1 MYLSDRPSACSGSHD
16 LDARGERRRGA
27 CLCVGGIVVLMLTT
41 GIATADS
48 EYTRISTVNGPLHV
62 WKPAGYDPDTA
73 GIVIYVHGYYVNVD
87 RAWRDHHLAAQ
98 FAESRL
104 NALFVACEAPRG
116 PKHVVS
122 WPSLALLLAT
132 LERELDEPRR
142 SARVV
147 AIAHSGAHRTLSF
160 WLTNERLATIAL
172 LDAHY
177 GEMPQVRSWITGSE
191 ERRLINVGNLTR
203 EWADQLHA
211 SLPESLVFEEF
222 PDADTGQL
230 PGAHDAQIVYVR
242 SHVDHM
248 QLVTGGIALP
258 MILRALRIPMVRD
271 AERTTPIRHA
281 R

>member
-1 MYLSDRPSACSGSHD
+1 MYLFDRPSACSGSSS
-16 LDARGERRRGA
+16 A
-27 CLCVGGIVVLMLTT
+27 CSGLGGIVLILML
-41 GIATADS
+41 ATADATADSGS
-48 EYTRISTVNGPLHV
+48 EYTRIATVNGPLHL

-98 FAESRL
+98 FAESGL

-116 PKHVVS
+116 PSHAVS

-132 LERELDEPRR
+132 IERELDEPRR
-142 SARVV
+142 DARVV
-147 AIAHSGAHRTLSF
+147 AIAHSGAHRTLSS
-160 WLTNERLATIAL
+160 WLTNERLATIVL
-172 LDAHY
+172 MDAHY
-177 GEMPQVRSWITGSE
+177 GEMPRVRSWITASE
-191 ERRLINVGNLTR
+191 ERRLINVGSLTR
-203 EWADQLHA
+203 PWTDELHA

-222 PDADTGQL
+222 PDAESGQL

-248 QLVTGGIALP
+248 KLVTGGVALP
-258 MILRALRIPMVRD
+258 MILRALRLPMIRE
-271 AERTTPIRHA
+271 AERTSPIRHA